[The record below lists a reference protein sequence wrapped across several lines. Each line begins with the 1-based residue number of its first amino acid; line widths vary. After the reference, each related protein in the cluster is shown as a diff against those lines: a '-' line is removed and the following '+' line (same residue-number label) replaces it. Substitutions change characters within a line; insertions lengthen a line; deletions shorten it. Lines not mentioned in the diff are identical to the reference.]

1 MALLSSRVPLDTR
14 EVAKRIKDWLDK
26 KGFETKAEISGDV
39 YTVKAR
45 KASGLRA
52 VVGAD
57 RALEV
62 VVQVASG
69 ETQVDVR
76 QGSWKTNIISNA
88 AWFVATG
95 GANLL
100 ISGWS
105 VVIQKDLEN
114 FVRGVLS
121 ELSGTRE
128 IEL

>member
-1 MALLSSRVPLDTR
+1 MAIISCSSLLETR
-14 EVAKRIKDWLDK
+14 EVARRVKSWLDER
-26 KGFETKAEISGDV
+26 GFETRAEQAGEVIA
-39 YTVKAR
+39 VKAR
-45 KASGLRA
+45 KKSGLRA
-52 VVGAD
+52 VLAAD

-62 VVQVASG
+62 AVRQTSS

-76 QGSWKTNIISNA
+76 QGSWKTNVVSNT

-95 GANLL
+95 GAGLL

-114 FVRGVLS
+114 HIRTVFA
-121 ELSGTRE
+121 ELTGSHE